1 MEWYTADSY
10 KDYEFTENDIFEKN
24 GNKYASAKCKCDRCV
39 NGVFVVGMENGA
51 LKPHPN
57 YGGVCLKCGGVGFV
71 YKEIRLYTKKE
82 YDQMQKSKEKQA
94 EKNQAEREAKMKAE
108 FAQKKADWLQREG
121 FDSDG
126 MTWIY
131 KEVDSYDRK
140 EELKALGFRYN
151 PNLVWHI
158 ANLPAG
164 YEEHCFQINVTEVA
178 TFSAWGTGTYNIDAQ
193 KMIKEKIESYR
204 PAAAPSEW
212 IGVEGEKIEVPA
224 TCVSIREFEGAFGL
238 SQVFTFND
246 EEGNVIVWF
255 SASHPDISVGD
266 SGILK
271 AGVKAHTEYKGQ
283 KQTQITR
290 AKFLL

>member
-1 MEWYTADSY
+1 
-10 KDYEFTENDIFEKN
+10 
-24 GNKYASAKCKCDRCV
+24 
-39 NGVFVVGMENGA
+39 
-51 LKPHPN
+51 
-57 YGGVCLKCGGVGFV
+57 
-71 YKEIRLYTKKE
+71 
-82 YDQMQKSKEKQA
+82 
-94 EKNQAEREAKMKAE
+94 
-108 FAQKKADWLQREG
+108 
-121 FDSDG
+121 
-126 MTWIY
+126 
-131 KEVDSYDRK
+131 
-140 EELKALGFRYN
+140 
-151 PNLVWHI
+151 
-158 ANLPAG
+158 
-164 YEEHCFQINVTEVA
+164 
-178 TFSAWGTGTYNIDAQ
+178 
-193 KMIKEKIESYR
+193 MIKEKIESYR

-266 SGILK
+266 RGTLK